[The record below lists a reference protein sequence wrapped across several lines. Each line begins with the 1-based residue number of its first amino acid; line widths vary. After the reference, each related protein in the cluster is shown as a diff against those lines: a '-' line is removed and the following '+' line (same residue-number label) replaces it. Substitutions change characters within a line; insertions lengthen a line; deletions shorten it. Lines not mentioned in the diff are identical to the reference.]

1 MMVRV
6 RAKSSHALVQLGD
19 EIIAQSFKRSH
30 RENVLG
36 IDNFD
41 WVSHLVRIYLTETCK
56 LPEINPEIKR
66 SDSMR
71 IWLYLLHYPSN
82 SS

>member
-41 WVSHLVRIYLTETCK
+41 WVSHLARIYLTETCK
-56 LPEINPEIKR
+56 LPEINPEIKK
-66 SDSMR
+66 
-71 IWLYLLHYPSN
+71 I
-82 SS
+82 